1 MEIEKIKLP
10 AGHLKYVQNKLLE
23 RDGELVSVQV
33 IHGRIKRGYGDYLD
47 IVAELAK
54 EQQKIKKTLEQRE
67 TIASVG
73 APQQFIKCLKC
84 KSDHVDVEQKQTRS
98 ADEPMT
104 LFCQCRDCGTRFV
117 MS

>member
-54 EQQKIKKTLEQRE
+54 EQQKIKMN
-67 TIASVG
+67 TIAKKEK
-73 APQQFIKCLKC
+73 IK
-84 KSDHVDVEQKQTRS
+84 SMME
-98 ADEPMT
+98 AM
-104 LFCQCRDCGTRFV
+104 
-117 MS
+117 